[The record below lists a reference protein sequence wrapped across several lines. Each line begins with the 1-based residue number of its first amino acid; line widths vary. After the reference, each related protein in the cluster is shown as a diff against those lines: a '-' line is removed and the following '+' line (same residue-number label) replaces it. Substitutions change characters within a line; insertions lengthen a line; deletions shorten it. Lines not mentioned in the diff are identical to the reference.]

1 MINLGHITNISVAS
15 RGGSGEIFHFDL
27 QTRIWP
33 FFRKRATSFIFFGQV
48 EGRQNRKKFIYIFNS
63 SGIDSSIV
71 KSDLLFQHHT
81 KWIKSLSKMKQS
93 KLHQLSRDDNEKR
106 SILTTFSTEELN
118 NNKTGQCNK
127 KREFYFVQFTRL
139 ISDKIDQ
146 VWSEI
151 SIYEGLFITY
161 TCTLNTHLTCSG
173 KG

>member
-1 MINLGHITNISVAS
+1 
-15 RGGSGEIFHFDL
+15 
-27 QTRIWP
+27 
-33 FFRKRATSFIFFGQV
+33 
-48 EGRQNRKKFIYIFNS
+48 
-63 SGIDSSIV
+63 
-71 KSDLLFQHHT
+71 
-81 KWIKSLSKMKQS
+81 MKQS

-161 TCTLNTHLTCSG
+161 TCTLDTHLTCSG